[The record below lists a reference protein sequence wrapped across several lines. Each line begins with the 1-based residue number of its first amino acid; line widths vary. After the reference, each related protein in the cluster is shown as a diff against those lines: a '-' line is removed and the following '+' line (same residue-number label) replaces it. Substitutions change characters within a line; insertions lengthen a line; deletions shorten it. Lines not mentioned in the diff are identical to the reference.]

1 MQVSVEQISTLERK
15 MTVRV
20 PAARYEERVRNR
32 IRELGQ
38 NVRLKGFRPGKVPST
53 VIEKRFGEQVRS
65 EILGDV
71 IGGSFQEAIA
81 QEKLRPA
88 MSPRIA
94 RDADAPKEELVY
106 TATFDVMPEVGEVDV
121 ASLALTRLESRVDET
136 DVERMIETLRQQR
149 RQWSPV
155 DRAAR
160 AADMVVFEFSA
171 QAGDARFPASGS
183 ERAGTVIGSGALFK
197 NFEDALLGLVTA
209 DEKDARIE
217 FPADFRDVLLAGKTA
232 DVHIKVVRVQESSLP
247 EVDKAFADS
256 FGIAGGLEKFRQD
269 VRANLEREMRT
280 TLNGRNKLHAVDTL
294 VFTFK
299 GFDLPKS
306 RIEAE
311 TRALLAQAQESATR
325 AGRESEAPT
334 EATEQMRTVAR
345 NRVHASVLLEELSI
359 RNQIRPT
366 QQRVSEMLS
375 TIASTYEEPQKVI
388 EMYLKDQQ
396 LMSGLRI
403 RAMEDEV
410 VDWVFGH
417 ANVTPQVV
425 TFQQLMQAPR

>member
-20 PAARYEERVRNR
+20 PASRYEDRVRDR

-53 VIEKRFGEQVRS
+53 VIEKRFGAQVRS

-94 RDADAPKEELVY
+94 RDADAPSEELVF
-106 TATFDVMPEVGEVDV
+106 TATFDVMPEVGEIDV
-121 ASLALTRLESRVDET
+121 TNLALTRLESQVEDA

-149 RQWSPV
+149 RQWNPV
-155 DRAAR
+155 ERAAR
-160 AADMVVFEFSA
+160 AGDMVVFEFSA
-171 QAGDARFPASGS
+171 QAGDSRFPAAGV

-197 NFEDALLGLVTA
+197 EFEEALLGLSA
-209 DEKDARIE
+209 GDAKDAVIA
-217 FPADFRDVLLAGKTA
+217 FPTDFRGGDLGGKTA
-232 DVHIKVVRVQESSLP
+232 NVQIKVVRVQESSLP
-247 EVDKAFADS
+247 VVDEAFAAS
-256 FGIAGGLEKFRQD
+256 FGIPGGLDKFRQD
-269 VRANLEREMRT
+269 VRANLEREMRSA
-280 TLNGRNKLHAVDTL
+280 LNGRNKLHAVDTL
-294 VFTFK
+294 VFTYK

-311 TRALLAQAQESATR
+311 TRALLAQAQESASR
-325 AGRESEAPT
+325 AGRAAEAPA
-334 EATEQMRTVAR
+334 EPTEQMRTVAR

-366 QQRVSEMLS
+366 QQRVSEMLA

-388 EMYLKDQQ
+388 EMYLHDQQ

-417 ANVTPQVV
+417 AKVTPQAV

>member
-1 MQVSVEQISTLERK
+1 MQVSIEQISTLERK

-20 PAARYEERVRNR
+20 PAARYEERVRDR
-32 IRELGQ
+32 MRELGQ
-38 NVRLKGFRPGKVPST
+38 NVRLKGFRPGKVPTT

-71 IGGSFQEAIA
+71 IGGSFQEAIT
-81 QEKLRPA
+81 QQKLRPA

-94 RDADAPKEELVY
+94 RDNDAAKEELVY
-106 TATFDVMPEVGEVDV
+106 TATFDVMPEVGEIDV
-121 ASLALTRLESRVDET
+121 ANLALTRLESKIEDA

-149 RQWSPV
+149 RQWSAV
-155 DRAAR
+155 DRAAQN
-160 AADMVVFEFSA
+160 ADMVVFEFSA
-171 QAGDARFPASGS
+171 QAADVRFPEEGI

-197 NFEDALLGLVTA
+197 GFE
-209 DEKDARIE
+209 
-217 FPADFRDVLLAGKTA
+217 DVLLGMSAGDEKTASIDFPAEFREATLAGKKA
-232 DVHIKVVRVQESSLP
+232 DVHIKLVRVQESSLP
-247 EVDKAFADS
+247 DVNEAFAAT
-256 FGIAGGLEKFRQD
+256 FGINGGLEKFRQD

-280 TLNGRNKLHAVDTL
+280 TLTGRNKLHAVDTL

-299 GFDLPKS
+299 GFDLPQS

-311 TRALLAQAQESATR
+311 TRALLAQTQESAAR

-334 EATEQMRTVAR
+334 EPTDQMRTVAR

-359 RNQIRPT
+359 RHQIRPT
-366 QQRVSEMLS
+366 QQRVSDMLA

-388 EMYLKDQQ
+388 EMYLRDQQ

-410 VDWVFGH
+410 ADWVFEH
-417 ANVTPQVV
+417 AKVTPQFVS
-425 TFQQLMQAPR
+425 FQQLMQAPR

>member
-20 PAARYEERVRNR
+20 PASRYEDRVRDR

-53 VIEKRFGEQVRS
+53 VIEKRFGAQVRS

-94 RDADAPKEELVY
+94 RDADAPSEELVF
-106 TATFDVMPEVGEVDV
+106 TATFDVMPEVGEIDV
-121 ASLALTRLESRVDET
+121 ANLALTRLESQVEDA

-149 RQWSPV
+149 RQWNPV
-155 DRAAR
+155 ERAAR
-160 AADMVVFEFSA
+160 AGDMVVFEFSA
-171 QAGDARFPASGS
+171 QAGDSRFPAAGV

-197 NFEDALLGLVTA
+197 EFEEALLGLSA
-209 DEKDARIE
+209 GDAKDAVIA
-217 FPADFRDVLLAGKTA
+217 FPTDFRGGDLGGKTA
-232 DVHIKVVRVQESSLP
+232 NVQIKVVRVQESSLP
-247 EVDKAFADS
+247 VVDEAFAAS
-256 FGIAGGLEKFRQD
+256 FGIPGGLDKFRQD
-269 VRANLEREMRT
+269 VRANLEREMRSA
-280 TLNGRNKLHAVDTL
+280 LNGRNKLHAVDTL
-294 VFTFK
+294 VFTYK

-311 TRALLAQAQESATR
+311 TRALLAQAQESASR
-325 AGRESEAPT
+325 AGRAAEAPA
-334 EATEQMRTVAR
+334 EPTEQMRTVAR

-366 QQRVSEMLS
+366 QQRVSEMLA

-388 EMYLKDQQ
+388 EMYLHDQQ

-417 ANVTPQVV
+417 AKVTPQAV

>member
-20 PAARYEERVRNR
+20 PAARYEERVRDR

-38 NVRLKGFRPGKVPST
+38 NVRLKGFRPGKVPTT
-53 VIEKRFGEQVRS
+53 VIEKRFGDQVRS
-65 EILGDV
+65 EILSDV
-71 IGGSFQEAIA
+71 IGGSFQEAIT
-81 QEKLRPA
+81 QQKLRPA

-94 RDADAPKEELVY
+94 RDTDAPKEELVY
-106 TATFDVMPEVGEVDV
+106 TATFEVMPEIGEIDV
-121 ASLALTRLESRVDET
+121 ANLALTRLESKVEDA

-149 RQWSPV
+149 RQWSAV
-155 DRAAR
+155 ERAAR
-160 AADMVVFEFSA
+160 AGDMVVFEFSA
-171 QAGDARFPASGS
+171 QAADARVPASGV
-183 ERAGTVIGSGALFK
+183 ERAGTVLGSGALFK
-197 NFEDALLGLVTA
+197 EFDDALVGLAPGAEKQVTLQ
-209 DEKDARIE
+209 
-217 FPADFRDVLLAGKTA
+217 FPAEFRETQLAGKSA
-232 DVHIKVVRVQESSLP
+232 EVSIKVVRVQESSLP
-247 EVDKAFADS
+247 AIDEAFAAS
-256 FGIAGGLEKFRQD
+256 FGVSEGLEKFRQD
-269 VRANLEREMRT
+269 VRANLEREMRS

-299 GFDLPKS
+299 GFDLPQS
-306 RIEAE
+306 RIDAE
-311 TRALLAQAQESATR
+311 TRALLAQARDSAAR

-334 EATEQMRTVAR
+334 EPTEQMRTVAR

-366 QQRVSEMLS
+366 QQRVSDMLA

-388 EMYLKDQQ
+388 EMYLQDQQ

-410 VDWVFGH
+410 ADWVFEH
-417 ANVTPQVV
+417 AKVTPQFV
-425 TFQQLMQAPR
+425 TFQQLMQAAR

>member
-20 PAARYEERVRNR
+20 PAARYEERVRDR
-32 IRELGQ
+32 MRELGQ
-38 NVRLKGFRPGKVPST
+38 NVRLKGFRPGKVPAT

-71 IGGSFQEAIA
+71 IGGSFQDAIT
-81 QEKLRPA
+81 QQKLRPA

-94 RDADAPKEELVY
+94 RDNDAPKEELVY

-121 ASLALTRLESRVDET
+121 ANLALTRLESKVEDA
-136 DVERMIETLRQQR
+136 DVERMIGTLRQQR

-155 DRAAR
+155 ERPAQ

-171 QAGDARFPASGS
+171 QANDYRFPASGI

-197 NFEDALLGLVTA
+197 EFEDTMLGLSA
-209 DEKDARIE
+209 GDEKQARIN
-217 FPADFRDVLLAGKTA
+217 FPAEFRDPGLAGKSA
-232 DVHIKVVRVQESSLP
+232 DVQIKLVRVQEASLP
-247 EVDKAFADS
+247 EVDEAFAAS

-294 VFTFK
+294 VFNFK
-299 GFDLPKS
+299 GFDLPQS

-311 TRALLAQAQESATR
+311 TQALLAQTQEAAAR
-325 AGRESEAPT
+325 NGRESEAPK
-334 EATEQMRTVAR
+334 EPTEQMRTVAR

-366 QQRVSEMLS
+366 QQRVSEMLA

-388 EMYLKDQQ
+388 EMYLRDQQ
-396 LMSGLRI
+396 LMAGLRI

-410 VDWVFGH
+410 VDWVFEH
-417 ANVTPQVV
+417 AKVAPQFVS
-425 TFQQLMQAPR
+425 FQQLMQAPR